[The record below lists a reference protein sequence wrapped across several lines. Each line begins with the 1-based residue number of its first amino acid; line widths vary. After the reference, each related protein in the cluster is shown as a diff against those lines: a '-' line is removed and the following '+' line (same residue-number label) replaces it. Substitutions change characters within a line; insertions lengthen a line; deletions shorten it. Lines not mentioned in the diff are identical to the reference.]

1 MAEVV
6 VTDEFKAWYENLSLE
21 EQESIFRVVTLLEG
35 RGVSL
40 SFPYSSAIEG
50 TRHALRELR
59 IQHSGRPYRVLYAF
73 DAEREA
79 VLLLG
84 GDKTGHDR
92 FYDEYVPKAETIWER
107 YLAERGPKGQ
117 E

>member
-1 MAEVV
+1 M
-6 VTDEFKAWYENLSLE
+6 
-21 EQESIFRVVTLLEG
+21 
-35 RGVSL
+35 
-40 SFPYSSAIEG
+40 
-50 TRHALRELR
+50 
-59 IQHSGRPYRVLYAF
+59 
-73 DAEREA
+73 
-79 VLLLG
+79 LLLG